1 MEWEVGEPLHVDDS
15 ASCHARGPPALAIQ
29 CTPLSVVV
37 AEIELPLDTV
47 FGYHTRPLSP
57 CRVYSLCREKSLYL

>member
-1 MEWEVGEPLHVDDS
+1 MSVVPT
-15 ASCHARGPPALAIQ
+15 LAIQ
-29 CTPLSVVV
+29 CTFLSVVV